1 MNRDEMI
8 EYYLSLMP
16 NDIFD
21 IDALTKEKVRKRL
34 RKLTTN
40 EIEWEIKSAE
50 NILRLTGNW
59 D

>member
-21 IDALTKEKVRKRL
+21 IDTLTKEKVRKRL
-34 RKLTTN
+34 RKLTTQ